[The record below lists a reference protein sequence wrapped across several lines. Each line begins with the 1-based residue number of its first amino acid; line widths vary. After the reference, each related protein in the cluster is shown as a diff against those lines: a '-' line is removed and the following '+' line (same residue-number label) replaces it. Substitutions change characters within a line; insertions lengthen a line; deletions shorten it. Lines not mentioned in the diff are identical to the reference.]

1 MSKPLRAG
9 LIGCG
14 GVAGAH
20 MRAYRQLEGVE
31 VAAAAEIIPD
41 RLRTFGEAWGIE
53 KLYPDYEVMLEREKL
68 DIVSVCTPPFAH
80 CAPTIAAAEA
90 GVRGIFCEK
99 PMAMNLAEADR
110 MLEACERSGTR
121 LQIDHI
127 YRFERNFRQAKAMV
141 EAGVIGDLLVISGKC
156 VGPPRSPEGYAGQ
169 YRLNGG
175 GWMMA
180 QGTHLFDLFRFYAGD
195 PVWCLANVER
205 WRPDVDIEDAATG
218 LFGLQSGVKA
228 FFEVSGNRRDRSF
241 AFMAELEGAKGRLHI
256 SDGVDRLHFYH
267 WTGGHP
273 PDEWRPVETVEADPI
288 ADVLQDILNAVMD
301 DREPASNG
309 REGRAALEMIMA
321 VFESQRQG
329 VARIDFPLAI
339 GENPLALMNEAGTLS
354 TLGKEPIR

>member
-14 GVAGAH
+14 GIAGAH
-20 MRAYRQLEGVE
+20 MRAYRQLGGVE
-31 VAAAAEIIPD
+31 IAAAAEIVPD
-41 RLRTFGEAWGIE
+41 RLQAFGDTWDIE
-53 KLYPDYEVMLEREKL
+53 NLYLDYEVMLEREKL

-80 CAPTIAAAEA
+80 CAPTVAAAAA

-110 MLEACERSGTR
+110 MLEACERAGTL

-141 EAGVIGDLLVISGKC
+141 EAGAIGDLLVISGKC
-156 VGPPRSPEGYAGQ
+156 VGPPRSPENYAGQ

-180 QGTHLFDLFRFYAGD
+180 QGTHLFDLFRYFAGD
-195 PVWCLANVER
+195 PLWCLANVER
-205 WRPDVDIEDAATG
+205 WRADVDIEDAATG

-228 FFEVSGNRRDRSF
+228 FFEVSGNRADRTF
-241 AFMAELEGAKGRLHI
+241 AFMAELEGVKGRLHL
-256 SDGVDRLHFYH
+256 SDGVDRFHFYQ
-267 WTGGHP
+267 WTAGDT
-273 PDEWRPVETVEADPI
+273 PDSWRPVETVAENPI
-288 ADVLQDILNAVMD
+288 AIVLQDFLSAVID
-301 DREPASNG
+301 DREPESNG

-329 VARIDFPLAI
+329 VACINFPLSI
-339 GENPLALMNEAGTLS
+339 GENPLALMNEEGTLS
-354 TLGKEPIR
+354 TLGKDPFR